1 MINSFWGDKHNGRV
15 KLEIEEIGGVKIG
28 LEKLEEYFKK
38 INIKSIKIK
47 DNNINN
53 VKIGVKKDKK

>member
-1 MINSFWGDKHNGRV
+1 MINSFWGYKHNGGV
-15 KLEIEEIGGVKIG
+15 KLEIEEIGVDKIG
-28 LEKLEEYFKK
+28 LEELEEYLKK